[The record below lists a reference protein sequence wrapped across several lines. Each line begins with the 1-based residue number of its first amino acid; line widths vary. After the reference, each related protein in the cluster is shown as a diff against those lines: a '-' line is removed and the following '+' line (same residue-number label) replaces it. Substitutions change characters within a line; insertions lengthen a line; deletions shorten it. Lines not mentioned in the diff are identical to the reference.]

1 MKIRVE
7 GQIGLGQEVQDVRKI
22 CPDGMKSG
30 VRASSVELGQPEQG
44 LRVFWGN
51 PQNWGR

>member
-1 MKIRVE
+1 MKIQVE
-7 GQIGLGQEVQDVRKI
+7 GQIWLGQEVQDGRKI

-30 VRASSVELGQPEQG
+30 VRVSSVELGQG
-44 LRVFWGN
+44 LRVFWGT

>member
-7 GQIGLGQEVQDVRKI
+7 GQIGLGQEVQDGRKI

-30 VRASSVELGQPEQG
+30 VRVSSVELGQLGQG
-44 LRVFWGN
+44 LRVFWGT